1 MIWLMIRGIGKLRI
15 HKVISRGWSATTTA
29 VANKTAEA
37 VLLQLMLQIGL
48 TLEPPN

>member
-1 MIWLMIRGIGKLRI
+1 MIPRIGKLRI
-15 HKVISRGWSATTTA
+15 HKVISRGWSATASA
-29 VANKTAEA
+29 VASKTAKA